1 MIYFEW
7 AWMGVLLPAPVLA
20 RKMLPAVTRG
30 VATLRIPFVED
41 FADLEAGKNPNHFRR
56 RFLFVASIAWALLIT
71 SAARPQWLGEPIAL
85 PITGRDLMLAVDLS
99 ESMRET
105 DFQTGGR
112 TIDRLAATKL
122 VANNFINRRT
132 GDRIGLILFADQAYL
147 QVPLTFDRHTVEEL
161 LDEAVLGLV
170 GKATAIGDA
179 IGLAVKRY
187 RDIENADKVL
197 ILMTDGANTAG
208 VIEPVRAAELAAKAG
223 LKIYTIGIGADEMV
237 TRSLFG
243 NRRVNPSADLDE
255 EMLTSI
261 ADATGGRYFRARDTQ
276 ELESIYLNLDKLEP
290 VTQDPQFYRP
300 RTNLYPWP
308 LFIALL
314 LGVYLLFGDSRG
326 TLQQTTQR

>member
-1 MIYFEW
+1 
-7 AWMGVLLPAPVLA
+7 
-20 RKMLPAVTRG
+20 
-30 VATLRIPFVED
+30 
-41 FADLEAGKNPNHFRR
+41 
-56 RFLFVASIAWALLIT
+56 
-71 SAARPQWLGEPIAL
+71 
-85 PITGRDLMLAVDLS
+85 
-99 ESMRET
+99 MRET
-105 DFQTGGR
+105 DFKIGGR

-122 VANNFINRRT
+122 VASDFINRRT

-147 QVPLTFDRHTVEEL
+147 QVPLTFDRDTVEEL

-187 RDIENADKVL
+187 RDIENAEKVL

-223 LKIYTIGIGADEMV
+223 LKIYTIGIGADEMM

-276 ELESIYLNLDKLEP
+276 ELENIYLNLDKLEP
-290 VTQDPQFYRP
+290 VIQDPQFYRP
-300 RTNLYPWP
+300 RTSLYPWP
-308 LFIALL
+308 LFSALL
-314 LGVYLLFGDSRG
+314 LGIYLLFGSSRG
-326 TLQQTTQR
+326 TLEQAAQR